1 MGSLQ
6 CGILVWLM
14 TARCHSRRFW
24 HVRGTSAYP
33 PLATDPKSAASF
45 FKLMHRSKTA
55 DFSITAVHPTRVVTP
70 LPRHPKANKF
80 PSPCA
85 RSLLPD
91 FSAQTVRRLA

>member
-45 FKLMHRSKTA
+45 FRLYAPQQNSRLFDHGCVSDA
-55 DFSITAVHPTRVVTP
+55 GSHTP
-70 LPRHPKANKF
+70 AAPP
-80 PSPCA
+80 
-85 RSLLPD
+85 
-91 FSAQTVRRLA
+91 QGQ